1 MCDELSQFD
10 GCERLI
16 VIAVGLD
23 ADVAQATH
31 EKRSQLYRALT
42 RAHLM
47 VIVVNEFLSNGWFTY
62 HRDLELKP
70 GEFDAD
76 AERRRAREKQGEQPE
91 DHRRTWRRRWR
102 AVRRR
107 RR

>member
-47 VIVVNEFLSNGWFTY
+47 VIVVNEFIQTAGSRIT
-62 HRDLELKP
+62 DLELRLAD
-70 GEFDAD
+70 GQLDLRREQAD
-76 AERRRAREKQGEQPE
+76 AKITDDEPLTEAARERR
-91 DHRRTWRRRWR
+91 
-102 AVRRR
+102 AVLPGRK
-107 RR
+107 